1 MSQWNGLASRD
12 MDETRPRSRVRIGRC
27 LHLIT
32 LGPVRRVEEQLRLAT
47 VAGELKAHILRNRRS
62 VSGVGCFLVQVIAGR
77 GQFDRITEIE
87 AKVTYGLTMSGFND
101 VKVVTF

>member
-1 MSQWNGLASRD
+1 MGH
-12 MDETRPRSRVRIGRC
+12 V
-27 LHLIT
+27 
-32 LGPVRRVEEQLRLAT
+32 
-47 VAGELKAHILRNRRS
+47 
-62 VSGVGCFLVQVIAGR
+62 LVQVITGR